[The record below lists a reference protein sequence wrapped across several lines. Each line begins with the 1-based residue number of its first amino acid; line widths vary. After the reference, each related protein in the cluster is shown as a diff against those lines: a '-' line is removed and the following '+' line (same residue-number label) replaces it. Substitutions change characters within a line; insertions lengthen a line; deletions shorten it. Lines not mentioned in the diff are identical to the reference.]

1 MKNYKYT
8 LILFILFIGFGMTV
22 SAQEQDS
29 RHRTAETI
37 IADGLAQLPAQDS
50 NTYNQIMSEFAN
62 TGQKGIEMLAGML
75 KPADKNKNAAF
86 EYAINGMVNYATT
99 PGKENLLGPIRQG
112 LITSLDKCTD
122 KANQAFLM
130 SQLQKCATANEAS
143 VFEKYLSDSYLQD
156 YAVRGLAATPG
167 IDNEIVNLMK
177 AEKAPKSSLAYLAYF
192 KKLKGVEPILLGWL
206 NGADEKTQTAVYN
219 ALTVCGSTAAVKT
232 LQKAAQSKNFGLENT
247 GATDSYLQLL
257 NNLNDTKTT
266 LSAAKQL
273 LKSDKQSIRCA
284 GLRLLLKSDSKNAG
298 KNILTAL
305 KDPNIQYR
313 NTALF
318 FAKNFAGNGI
328 FDQVAAKFNSLSN
341 EAKTDVVA
349 WLGNNHVTNKIGIV
363 TSAMKSDN
371 EDLVKA
377 AITSAGQIGGNE
389 ALSALIGMLDGKYAP
404 QANSALI
411 AFNGSINDGVVQAL
425 SSTSVATQAGALKL
439 ASTRHIYS
447 AYDKVLSMTNS
458 ADASIKS
465 EAYNALK
472 GVAKADN
479 FNQICDLMEKAG
491 GNEATQLQQAAQ
503 NAIQDETADNQ
514 YNLIANRLQSSSNAS
529 LYYPLLA
536 QAGNKNA
543 ISKLQEEY
551 GKAATKDA
559 AFQSLLKVNNPEMIE
574 VLYNLAKEN
583 ETSKDAVITRYI
595 TMVRAANGSAI
606 NKYQL
611 YRRALE
617 LNPSDNVKNALISA
631 LSESQT
637 LPSLMLATNYLDQPN
652 TAFAAAT
659 TVKDIISK
667 NAELQKGATIKK
679 ALQKA
684 QDVFRAQKSN
694 ADAGYAVDE
703 ISGILPK
710 FAEKGYE
717 PLVTEATEATAK
729 KAFSLPKKYENFEM
743 YLDWKSDSKST
754 LSVRT
759 MPEVNLDGKA
769 GVTMVYASKQDKT
782 GNVNAND
789 WNTLYIK
796 VVNDRIFVESN
807 GTKVAENAIIK
818 NTPETK
824 PINNSGLIQLLTKD
838 GSVSIR
844 NLYVNELPSTPVFTL
859 PEEEKKAGFEVLF
872 DGRSLEKWQG
882 NTSAYVPVDGNIYV
896 TANYGGTGN
905 LYTKKKYKD
914 FIYRFEFCFAV
925 PGVNNGIGVR
935 TNIGSDA
942 AYDGME
948 IQVLDHDDPIYQ
960 GLQPYQQHGAVY
972 GIIVPKHVKFGPIG
986 TWNTEEIEFIGD
998 HVKVTVNGQVI
1009 NEGNIREACKG
1020 HNIAPDGSE
1029 HNPYTV
1035 DHKNHPGLFNKDGY
1049 ISFCGHGAGVKFRN
1063 VRILDLSKKN
1073 NKTK

>member
-1 MKNYKYT
+1 MKNYKYA

-29 RHRTAETI
+29 RHRTVETI

-50 NTYNQIMSEFAN
+50 NTYNQIMSEFAS
-62 TGQKGIEMLAGML
+62 TGQKGIQMLAGML
-75 KPADKNKNAAF
+75 KPADKNKNASF

-99 PGKENLLGPIRQG
+99 PGKENLLAPIRQG
-112 LITSLDKCTD
+112 LIDGLEQCTD
-122 KANQAFLM
+122 KTNQAFLM
-130 SQLQKCATANEAS
+130 SQLQKCATSKEAS

-156 YAVRGLAATPG
+156 FAIRGLAATPG
-167 IDNEIVNLMK
+167 IDNEIINLIK
-177 AEKAPKSSLAYLAYF
+177 EEKAPKSSLAYLAYF
-192 KKLKGVEPILLGWL
+192 KKLKGVEPILLSWL
-206 NGADEKTQTAVYN
+206 KGADEKTLTSVYN
-219 ALTVCGSTAAVKT
+219 ALTVCGSTASIKE
-232 LQKAAQSKNFGLENT
+232 LQKAAQQKNFALENT
-247 GATDSYLQLL
+247 SATDSYLQLL
-257 NNLNDTKTT
+257 NNLSDSKEVP
-266 LSAAKQL
+266 SAAKQL
-273 LKSDKQSIRCA
+273 LKDSKQAIRCA
-284 GLRLLLKSDSKNAG
+284 GLRLLLKSDKKNAA
-298 KNILTAL
+298 KNILAAL

-318 FAKNFAGNGI
+318 FAKDFVGEGI
-328 FDQVAAKFNSLSN
+328 IDQITNKFNSLPTD
-341 EAKTDVVA
+341 AQADVVS
-349 WLGNNHVTNKIGIV
+349 WLGNNHLTNKISLV
-363 TSAMKSDN
+363 NSAMKSAN
-371 EDLVKA
+371 ENLVKA
-377 AITSAGQIGGNE
+377 AIFSAGQIGGAD
-389 ALSALIGMLDGKYAP
+389 ALSALISMLDGKYAP
-404 QANSALI
+404 EANDALI
-411 AFNGSINDGVVQAL
+411 AFNGSINEGVILAL
-425 SSTSVATQAGALKL
+425 GSSSATTQAEALKL

-458 ADASIKS
+458 ENATIKT

-472 GVAKADN
+472 GVAKTDN
-479 FNQICDLMEKAG
+479 FNQICDLMEKASG
-491 GNEATQLQQAAQ
+491 IEAGKLQEAAQ
-503 NAIQDETADNQ
+503 NAIQDETPDKQ
-514 YNLIANRLQSSSNAS
+514 YDLIVNHLQNSANAA

-543 ISKLQEEY
+543 INKLQEEY

-574 VLYNLAKEN
+574 VLYNLAKDN
-583 ETSKDAVITRYI
+583 ETSKDVILTRYI
-595 TMVRAANGSAI
+595 AMVKVANGSSI

-617 LNPSDNVKNALISA
+617 LNPSDNVKNALISG

-637 LPSLMLATNYLDQPN
+637 LPSLMLASTYLDN
-652 TAFAAAT
+652 ASTSFAAAM

-667 NAELQKGATIKK
+667 NVDLQKGAAIKK

-684 QDVFRAQKSN
+684 QDVFKGQKSN

-703 ISGILPK
+703 ITGILPK
-710 FAEKGYE
+710 FGEKGYE
-717 PLVTEATEATAK
+717 PVATDITEVNAK

-743 YLDWKSDSKST
+743 YLDWKSDSKSS

-769 GVTMVYASKQDKT
+769 GVTMTYPDKD
-782 GNVNAND
+782 NAIGTINAGD

-796 VVNDRIFVESN
+796 VINDRIFVESN
-807 GTKVAENAIIK
+807 GVKVAENATIK

-824 PINNSGLIQLLTKD
+824 PINTTGLIQLLSKE
-838 GSVSIR
+838 GSVNVR
-844 NLYVNELPSTPVFTL
+844 NVLVNELSATPVFTL

-882 NTSAYVPVDGNIYV
+882 NTTAYVPVDGNIYV
-896 TANYGGTGN
+896 SANYGGTGN

-914 FIYRFEFCFAV
+914 FIYRFEFAFAV
-925 PGVNNGIGVR
+925 PGVNNGVGVR

-948 IQVLDHDDPIYQ
+948 IQILDHDDPIYQ

-972 GIIVPKHVKFGPIG
+972 GIITPKHVKFGPLG

-1029 HNPYTV
+1029 HNPYTI

>member
-1 MKNYKYT
+1 MKNYKYA
-8 LILFILFIGFGMTV
+8 LILFFLFIGFGMTV

-50 NTYNQIMSEFAN
+50 NTYNQIMSELAN
-62 TGQKGIEMLAGML
+62 TGQKGIQMLAGML
-75 KPADKNKNAAF
+75 KPADKNKNATF

-99 PGKENLLGPIRQG
+99 PGKENLLPSIRLG
-112 LITSLDKCTD
+112 LIDGLEQCTD

-130 SQLQKCATANEAS
+130 SQLQKCATSNEAP

-156 YAVRGLAATPG
+156 YAIRGLAATPG
-167 IDNEIVNLMK
+167 IDNEIINLMK
-177 AEKAPKSSLAYLAYF
+177 EEKAPKSSLAYLAYF
-192 KKLKGVEPILLGWL
+192 KKLKGVEPILLSWL
-206 NGADEKTQTAVYN
+206 KGADAKTLTSVYN
-219 ALTVCGSTAAVKT
+219 ALTVCGSSASIKE
-232 LQKAAQSKNFGLENT
+232 LQKAAKQKNFALENT
-247 GATDSYLQLL
+247 GATDCYLQLL
-257 NNLNDTKTT
+257 NNLNDAKAVRC
-266 LSAAKQL
+266 AAKQL
-273 LKSDKQSIRCA
+273 LKSDKQAIRCA
-284 GLRLLLKSDSKNAG
+284 GLRLLLKSDKKNAA
-298 KNILTAL
+298 KNILAAL

-318 FAKNFAGNGI
+318 FAKDFAGDEI
-328 FDQVAAKFNSLSN
+328 IDQITNKFNSLPTD
-341 EAKTDVVA
+341 AKTDVVS
-349 WLGNNHVTNKIGIV
+349 WLGNNHLTNKIGIV
-363 TSAMKSDN
+363 NGAMKSDN
-371 EDLVKA
+371 ENLVKA
-377 AITSAGQIGGNE
+377 AIFSAGQIGGEE
-389 ALSALIGMLDGKYAP
+389 ALSALISMLDSKYAP
-404 QANSALI
+404 QANDALI
-411 AFNGSINDGVVQAL
+411 AFNGKINDGVIQAL
-425 SSTSVATQAGALKL
+425 SSTSPATQAEALKL

-447 AYDKVLSMTNS
+447 AYGKVLSMMNS
-458 ADASIKS
+458 DNATIKD

-472 GVAKADN
+472 GVVKADN
-479 FNQICDLMEKAG
+479 FNQICDLMEKASG
-491 GNEATQLQQAAQ
+491 AETTKLQKAAQ

-514 YNLIANRLQSSSNAS
+514 YNLIANRLQNSANAT

-536 QAGNKNA
+536 QAGNNSA

-559 AFQSLLKVNNPEMIE
+559 AFQSLLKVNNPGMIE

-583 ETSKDAVITRYI
+583 EASKDAVLSRYI
-595 TMVRAANGSAI
+595 TIVRTANSSSI
-606 NKYQL
+606 NKYEL

-631 LSESQT
+631 LTESQT
-637 LPSLMLATNYLDQPN
+637 LPSLMLASNYLDNAN
-652 TAFAAAT
+652 TSFTAAM

-667 NAELQKGATIKK
+667 NTELQKGFTIKK
-679 ALQKA
+679 LLQKA

-710 FAEKGYE
+710 FGEKGYE
-717 PLVTEATEATAK
+717 PLTTGITEVTAK

-754 LSVRT
+754 LSVRS
-759 MPEVNLDGKA
+759 MPAIYLDGKA
-769 GVTMVYASKQDKT
+769 GVTMVYQDKQNT
-782 GNVNAND
+782 AGAINAGD
-789 WNTLYIK
+789 WNTLYVK
-796 VVNDRIFVESN
+796 VINDRIFVESN
-807 GTKVAENAIIK
+807 GVKVAENAIIK
-818 NTPETK
+818 NTPDSK
-824 PINNSGLIQLLTKD
+824 PINNTGFIQLLTKE
-838 GSVSIR
+838 GSASIR
-844 NLYVNELPSTPVFTL
+844 NVLVNELPSTPVFTL

-882 NTSAYVPVDGNIYV
+882 NTTDYVPIDGNIYV
-896 TANYGGTGN
+896 SANYGGMGN

-925 PGVNNGIGVR
+925 PGVNNGVGVR

-948 IQVLDHDDPIYQ
+948 IQILDHDDPIYQ

-972 GIIVPKHVKFGPIG
+972 GIIVPKHVKFGPLG

-1009 NEGNIREACKG
+1009 NEGNIRDACKG

-1063 VRILDLSKKN
+1063 IRILDLSKKN
-1073 NKTK
+1073 NKIK